1 MYAECQCFQKLR
13 LLLLFFC
20 GRHATII
27 MKFYEGE
34 KFMSNPSPLRYPGG
48 KNRLARFIGLVIQN
62 LNLQNCTYVEPF
74 AGGAGVAIS
83 LLLNGTVDNI
93 IINDYDK
100 AIYSFWRAIKQEP
113 DALITRIENTPITIE
128 EWHRQKDI
136 YSSATSYSLD
146 LAFATLFLNRTN
158 RSGLLNAGPI
168 GGYSQAGEWK
178 LDVRFD
184 KETLITKI
192 NSIAEH
198 RKNITVYNKEII
210 SLLRNYAPSFGKNVF
225 FYFDPPYYNKG
236 QKLYKNF
243 FSHQDHL
250 RIHDVIT
257 QEIAAPWIITYDDV
271 DEIASL
277 YDEFSIRKFDL
288 TYSAANKGR
297 SSELMI
303 FSDIHSCPTQKQ
315 LFNNKITINLRA

>member
-1 MYAECQCFQKLR
+1 MP
-13 LLLLFFC
+13 
-20 GRHATII
+20 
-27 MKFYEGE
+27 
-34 KFMSNPSPLRYPGG
+34 NPSPLRYPGG
-48 KNRLARFIGLVIQN
+48 KNRLASFIGLVIQN

-74 AGGAGVAIS
+74 AGGAGVALS

-113 DALITRIENTPITIE
+113 DALISRIEDTPVTIE
-128 EWHRQKDI
+128 EWHRQKDV

-158 RSGLLNAGPI
+158 RSGILNAGPI

-184 KETLITKI
+184 KEALIAKI
-192 NSIAEH
+192 GAIAEH
-198 RKNITVYNKEII
+198 RQNITIYNKDII
-210 SLLRNYAPSFGKNVF
+210 SLLRNYAPGFGDNVF

-243 FSHQDHL
+243 FSHQDHQ
-250 RIHDVIT
+250 RIRDVIAH
-257 QEIAAPWIITYDDV
+257 EIAAPWIVTYDDV
-271 DEIASL
+271 EEIAGL
-277 YDEFSIRKFDL
+277 YADFAMRRFDL
-288 TYSAANKGR
+288 TYSAANKGTA
-297 SSELMI
+297 SELMI

-315 LFNNKITINLRA
+315 LNDNKITINLRV